1 MASTLDQFL
10 SAIKRTP
17 GNIAGGPV
25 DVVNLLAGLVA
36 GKGVE
41 GLSKEPVGG
50 SDWINRQFGMKDKGG
65 GVQQVAEMAAG
76 MMSPGGAL
84 KAVIVPAVLVKD
96 AATIARARGMQNM
109 GASDGRI
116 FQETGI
122 YSAPGDD
129 ILRAVISDEGAKVKY
144 DKVSR
149 EVFNSPALRN
159 SPGQFLRMNL
169 FKQVPLKDVLEHP
182 ELFAIN
188 SKLKDVPVSGLFGS
202 LGSAGYNPSKTA
214 DTFGSIKLGS
224 TMSEKE
230 FLRNLLHEVQHGIQ
244 EYYKMPMGGNERMFV
259 DSRVPK
265 VLDAIVQELPKAKTK
280 EYADRLE
287 AGRKEAKAMDRMG
300 NQLYLRMAGEA
311 EARAVETALDTR
323 NYTRFPVSMYDVP
336 LRELI
341 SPSQVQRLRPS
352 QNLQDLIDSLVP

>member
-1 MASTLDQFL
+1 VT
-10 SAIKRTP
+10 
-17 GNIAGGPV
+17 
-25 DVVNLLAGLVA
+25 

-159 SPGQFLRMNL
+159 SPGQFLRMDL
-169 FKQVPLKDVLEHP
+169 FKQVP
-182 ELFAIN
+182 
-188 SKLKDVPVSGLFGS
+188 LKDVPVSGLFGS
-202 LGSAGYNPSKTA
+202 PGSAGYNPSKTA

-352 QNLQDLIDSLVP
+352 QNLQDLIDSLVT